1 MSCNPKVNVPETVQ
15 KLRETFASN
24 KTRSYEWRIE
34 QLKQLKNMLQKEND
48 IFIQALKKDLRR
60 PEFECVGLE
69 LLPLEIEIDLAIK
82 ELKQWMKPT
91 FVSGM
96 CISQCRETFL

>member
-1 MSCNPKVNVPETVQ
+1 MSSKVSIPKTMQ

-24 KTRSYEWRIE
+24 KTRSYAWRIE
-34 QLKQLKNMLQKEND
+34 QLKQLKKMLEKEKN

-69 LLPLEIEIDLAIK
+69 LLPLQAEIDIAIK

-91 FVSGM
+91 FVSGD
-96 CISQCRETFL
+96 IL